1 MKAIRVIPRAT
12 QILRS
17 VMVAG
22 AGTAI
27 WMALSATAASA
38 DSGITDN
45 HSLLDGVT
53 SSVSS
58 AVSSADSAS
67 SQANKTLSAATGAVK
82 KAAASVATSVESK
95 PSAAV
100 VTVPVPNVPLPAPA
114 KAVVPAKPITVHVPA
129 VTPVVEHVAHSTDK
143 VIATVPVVN
152 RAVPGDTVG
161 NVVDTVVKPA
171 TGTIDDTVE
180 AVVPPVNNVLE
191 PVGLDP
197 VTDVT
202 NPVVVP
208 IVEVIDTV
216 LPPVGNVLPPIAGP
230 GSLLPPLLGGDG
242 AMLPTTPGAGA
253 VPPPAVGTS
262 PATPAGEGSAPESAG
277 LPLGTT
283 PPTLN
288 ADVSLAFVLA
298 RGSAPA
304 SPGAVTGASVIVQP
318 EAPTELPA
326 DPDAA
331 PLGVIGAGSGTS
343 QNGPPSPAAA
353 FLQGALIVP
362 ADTLSGPAAASNEDH
377 PKPVSFDPGSSP
389 D

>member
-17 VMVAG
+17 VMIAG

-27 WMALSATAASA
+27 WMALSATAANA
-38 DSGITDN
+38 DSGITDK
-45 HSLLDGVT
+45 HSLVGGVT
-53 SSVSS
+53 SSVTST
-58 AVSSADSAS
+58 VSSADTAGKQTNKALS
-67 SQANKTLSAATGAVK
+67 SATGAVK
-82 KAAASVATSVESK
+82 KAAASVATSVGPK
-95 PSAAV
+95 PSKAAV
-100 VTVPVPNVPLPAPA
+100 TIPVPNVPLPAPA
-114 KAVVPAKPITVHVPA
+114 KAVVPAKPISVHVPA

-143 VIATVPVVN
+143 VVATVPVVH

-171 TGTIDDTVE
+171 TGTVDDTVE
-180 AVVPPVNNVLE
+180 AAVPPVNDVLKPIGVE
-191 PVGLDP
+191 P

-202 NPVVVP
+202 NPVVAPV
-208 IVEVIDTV
+208 VEVIDRT
-216 LPPVGNVLPPIAGP
+216 LPSVGNVLPPLPGP
-230 GSLLPPLLGGDG
+230 GNLLPPLLGGDG
-242 AMLPTTPGAGA
+242 AMLPATPGAGA

-262 PATPAGEGSAPESAG
+262 PATSAAEGSANESAG

-283 PPTLN
+283 PPALN
-288 ADVSLAFVLA
+288 TDVSLAFVLA
-298 RGSAPA
+298 RGFAPA
-304 SPGAVTGASVIVQP
+304 SPGAVTGASVIVEP
-318 EAPTELPA
+318 EAPAELPA

-331 PLGVIGAGSGTS
+331 PLGVTGAGSGTS

>member
-1 MKAIRVIPRAT
+1 MKAIRAIPRAT

-17 VMVAG
+17 VMIAG
-22 AGTAI
+22 AGTAV
-27 WMALSATAASA
+27 WMALSATAANA

-45 HSLLDGVT
+45 HSLVGGVT

-58 AVSSADSAS
+58 TVSSADIVSK
-67 SQANKTLSAATGAVK
+67 QTNKTLDAAAGAVK
-82 KAAASVATSVESK
+82 KAAASAATSVGPK
-95 PSAAV
+95 PSAPAV
-100 VTVPVPNVPLPAPA
+100 TIPVPNVPAPAPA
-114 KAVVPAKPITVHVPA
+114 KAVVPAHPITVHVPA
-129 VTPVVEHVAHSTDK
+129 VTPVVNRVADSTDK

-152 RAVPGDTVG
+152 RVVPKGAVG
-161 NVVDTVVKPA
+161 NVVDTAVKPA
-171 TGTIDDTVE
+171 TGTIDDAVA

-202 NPVVVP
+202 NPVAAP
-208 IVEVIDTV
+208 IVEVIDTI
-216 LPPVGNVLPPIAGP
+216 LPAVGNVLPPISGP

-242 AMLPTTPGAGA
+242 AMLPATPGAGA

-262 PATPAGEGSAPESAG
+262 SATPSDEGLATESTG
-277 LPLGTT
+277 LPLGT
-283 PPTLN
+283 PPTLS
-288 ADVSLAFVLA
+288 ADVSVAFVLA
-298 RGSAPA
+298 RGFAPA
-304 SPGAVTGASVIVQP
+304 SSSAIAGASVMVEP
-318 EAPTELPA
+318 EAPAELPA
-326 DPDAA
+326 DPDVA

-353 FLQGALIVP
+353 FLHGALIVP
-362 ADTLSGPAAASNEDH
+362 ADTLSGQATASNEHH

>member
-1 MKAIRVIPRAT
+1 MKAIRVFPRAT

-17 VMVAG
+17 VMIAG

-58 AVSSADSAS
+58 VVPSTDSVSK
-67 SQANKTLSAATGAVK
+67 QANKTLSAATGAVK
-82 KAAASVATSVESK
+82 KAAASVATSVGPK
-95 PSAAV
+95 PSAPV

-114 KAVVPAKPITVHVPA
+114 KAVVPAQPITVHVPS
-129 VTPVVEHVAHSTDK
+129 VTPVVEHVADSADK
-143 VIATVPVVN
+143 VIATVPVVH
-152 RAVPGDTVG
+152 RVVPSDTVG
-161 NVVDTVVKPA
+161 SVVETVVKPV
-171 TGTIDDTVE
+171 TGAVDDTVE

-191 PVGLDP
+191 PAGLDP
-197 VTDVT
+197 VTDVS

-208 IVEVIDTV
+208 IVGVIDTI
-216 LPPVGNVLPPIAGP
+216 LAPVGNALPPIVGP

-242 AMLPTTPGAGA
+242 AMLPTTPGSGA
-253 VPPPAVGTS
+253 VPPPAVGSSTGTS
-262 PATPAGEGSAPESAG
+262 TAEGLATESTG
-277 LPLGTT
+277 VPLGTT
-283 PPTLN
+283 PPSLN

-298 RGSAPA
+298 RGFASA
-304 SPGAVTGASVIVQP
+304 SPGAITGASVIVEP
-318 EAPTELPA
+318 DAPSELPA

-331 PLGVIGAGSGTS
+331 PFGVTGAGSGTS

-353 FLQGALIVP
+353 FLHGALIVP

>member
-53 SSVSS
+53 SSVTST
-58 AVSSADSAS
+58 VSSVDSAS

-242 AMLPTTPGAGA
+242 AILPTTPGAGA

-262 PATPAGEGSAPESAG
+262 SATPSDEGLATESTG
-277 LPLGTT
+277 LPLGT
-283 PPTLN
+283 PPTLS
-288 ADVSLAFVLA
+288 ADVSVAFVLA
-298 RGSAPA
+298 RGFAPA
-304 SPGAVTGASVIVQP
+304 SSSAVAGASVMVEP
-318 EAPTELPA
+318 EAPAELPA
-326 DPDAA
+326 DPDVA

-353 FLQGALIVP
+353 FLHGALIVP
-362 ADTLSGPAAASNEDH
+362 ADTLSGQATASNEHH

>member
-1 MKAIRVIPRAT
+1 MKAIRVFPRAT

-53 SSVSS
+53 SSVTST
-58 AVSSADSAS
+58 VSSVDSAS

-82 KAAASVATSVESK
+82 KAAASVATSVDSK
-95 PSAAV
+95 PSSAV

-114 KAVVPAKPITVHVPA
+114 KAVVPAKPITVHVPS

-152 RAVPGDTVG
+152 RVVPKDTVG
-161 NVVDTVVKPA
+161 NVVDAVVKPA

-208 IVEVIDTV
+208 IVEVIDKV
-216 LPPVGNVLPPIAGP
+216 LPPVGNVLPPVVGP

-242 AMLPTTPGAGA
+242 AMLPTTPGSGA

-262 PATPAGEGSAPESAG
+262 PAAPAAEGSAPEFAG

-298 RGSAPA
+298 RGFAPS
-304 SPGAVTGASVIVQP
+304 SPGAVTGASVIVEP
-318 EAPTELPA
+318 EVPTELPA

-353 FLQGALIVP
+353 FLHGALIVP
-362 ADTLSGPAAASNEDH
+362 ADTLSGQAAACNEDH

>member
-17 VMVAG
+17 VMIAG

-45 HSLLDGVT
+45 HSLLGGVT
-53 SSVSS
+53 SSVTS
-58 AVSSADSAS
+58 VDTAS
-67 SQANKTLSAATGAVK
+67 KQTNKTLSAATGAVK
-82 KAAASVATSVESK
+82 KAAASVATSVTSK
-95 PSAAV
+95 PAAPA
-100 VTVPVPNVPLPAPA
+100 VTVPVPNIPLPAPA
-114 KAVVPAKPITVHVPA
+114 KAVVPAHPITVHVPS
-129 VTPVVEHVAHSTDK
+129 VTPVVEHVAESADK
-143 VIATVPVVN
+143 VIAKLPVVN
-152 RAVPGDTVG
+152 RVVPSDTVG
-161 NVVDTVVKPA
+161 RVVDTVVKPA
-171 TGTIDDTVE
+171 TGIIDDTVE
-180 AVVPPVNNVLE
+180 AVVPPVNDVLK

-202 NPVVVP
+202 KPVVAP
-208 IVEVIDTV
+208 IVEVIDKV
-216 LPPVGNVLPPIAGP
+216 LPPVGSVLPPIAGP
-230 GSLLPPLLGGDG
+230 GSLLPPLLGGG
-242 AMLPTTPGAGA
+242 GPMLPATPGAGT

-262 PATPAGEGSAPESAG
+262 PTASAGGGSGTESAG

-288 ADVSLAFVLA
+288 GDVSLTFALA
-298 RGSAPA
+298 RGFAPA
-304 SPGAVTGASVIVQP
+304 SPGAVIGASVIVEP
-318 EAPTELPA
+318 EAPAELPA
-326 DPDAA
+326 DPETT
-331 PLGVIGAGSGTS
+331 PLGVTGAGSGTS

-353 FLQGALIVP
+353 FLHGAPIVP